1 MRPCRTW
8 LVQGGFSHL
17 GAASR
22 TAPDAAEGRPR
33 LGRPTA
39 SGFTLVELLVVIA
52 IIGIL
57 VALLLPAIQA
67 AREAGRRATC
77 QNTIRQWG
85 VAMQN
90 YHSALNRLPEP
101 LRTNPRR
108 VWVVYTWSYLESAN
122 HAALFDQKMHFYQEP
137 NTYQNDTRG
146 IYAKPEPVYYCPS
159 DRPGAMWRGD
169 PYWRCR
175 GNYVINWGHLALPG
189 APPYNP
195 PDPTWTSKYGLA
207 PFGLQDFATATM
219 PRVTR
224 FKDFTD
230 GTSHTMLLSEVIMTA
245 NDDTYDIRGDFLNDG
260 EGCTQYMTIDTPNS
274 GTDVTPYMNPTPA
287 LQENPPGIQG
297 AYAKKS
303 ARSRHPGGVNVIFA
317 DSSLRFIQND
327 ISLAAWRAMGTMNGS
342 EVLPDE
348 N

>member
-1 MRPCRTW
+1 MRRRRTR
-8 LVQGGFSHL
+8 
-17 GAASR
+17 A
-22 TAPDAAEGRPR
+22 GRC
-33 LGRPTA
+33 
-39 SGFTLVELLVVIA
+39 GFTLVELLVVIA

-90 YHSALNRLPEP
+90 YHSSLNRLPEP

-108 VWVVYTWSYLESAN
+108 VWVVYTWPYLESAG
-122 HAALFDQKMHFYQEP
+122 HAALFDQKKHFYEAP
-137 NTYQNDTRG
+137 NTYMGTDNG
-146 IYAKPEPVYYCPS
+146 IYAKPESIYYCPS

-169 PYWRCR
+169 PYYRCR
-175 GNYVINWGHLALPG
+175 GNYVINWGHFSLAAG
-189 APPYNP
+189 PPYSP
-195 PDPTWTSKYGLA
+195 PDPVSTPKNGLA
-207 PFGLQDFATATM
+207 PFGLQDFATATK

-224 FKDFTD
+224 FKDITD

-260 EGCTQYMTIDTPNS
+260 EGCTQFMTLDTPNS
-274 GTDVTPYMNPTPA
+274 GTDVTPYMNPSPS
-287 LQENPPGIQG
+287 LQENPPGVAG

-303 ARSRHPGGVNVIFA
+303 ARSRHAGGVNVIFA
-317 DSSLRFIQND
+317 DCSLRFVSND
-327 ISLAAWRAMGTMNGS
+327 VSLVAWRAMGTINGS
-342 EVLPDE
+342 EVVPDE